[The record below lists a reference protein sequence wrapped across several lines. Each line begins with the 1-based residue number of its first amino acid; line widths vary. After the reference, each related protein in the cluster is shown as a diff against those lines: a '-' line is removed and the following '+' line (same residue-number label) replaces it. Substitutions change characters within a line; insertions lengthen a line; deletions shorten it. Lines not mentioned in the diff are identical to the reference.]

1 MNQREFSL
9 AVALAQSDETL
20 PTLLGENCSV
30 RLVTLFDGFGLASF
44 QPVTVTIR
52 DVAALVR
59 HEAMQMNG
67 ELSNEALT
75 EIQNVGRHKF
85 NIVGLGD
92 TDVTAIVTE
101 LSN

>member
-44 QPVTVTIR
+44 KPVTVTIR